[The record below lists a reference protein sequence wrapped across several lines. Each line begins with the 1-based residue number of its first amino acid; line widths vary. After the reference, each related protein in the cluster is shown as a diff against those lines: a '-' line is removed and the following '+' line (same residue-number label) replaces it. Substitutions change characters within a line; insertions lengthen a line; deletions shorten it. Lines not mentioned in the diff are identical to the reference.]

1 MARFRIPHLL
11 SAALGVAIAAG
22 LAAYAGASA
31 AAGPQDGTIRL
42 AQFDDP
48 SLPSYV
54 KPSNTR
60 RSSPRREP
68 AIAPFALPTSPLSAP
83 RPAPGPQTET
93 PEIPGENE
101 FPPYQHEL
109 LRLAEILGAVQY
121 LRDLCGAGEGTQW
134 RDRMQDLIASEDPNP
149 AWRMRLMDNY
159 NRGYQAYERA
169 YRDCTPSAAR
179 AAEIYVAEGKDLT
192 GTIKA
197 RYAN

>member
-1 MARFRIPHLL
+1 MARFRISFLL
-11 SAALGVAIAAG
+11 PVALGAVVAAG
-22 LAAYAGASA
+22 LVPLAAGGA
-31 AAGPQDGTIRL
+31 AAGPDDRTIRL

-60 RSSPRREP
+60 RRVTRREP
-68 AIAPFALPTSPLSAP
+68 SPAPFALPTAPISAP
-83 RPAPGPQTET
+83 RAAPGPQGEN
-93 PEIPGENE
+93 PGIPGENE
-101 FPPYQHEL
+101 FPPYEHEL

-159 NRGYQAYERA
+159 NRGYQAYERT
-169 YRDCTPSAAR
+169 YHGCTPAAAR